1 MDRGTPLF
9 KRTYICFQDLYAV
22 DSETPMDWASRP
34 KRMQRGGEV
43 QMDTQI
49 LHVLDR
55 KNEELA

>member
-1 MDRGTPLF
+1 
-9 KRTYICFQDLYAV
+9 
-22 DSETPMDWASRP
+22 MDWAFRP
-34 KRMQRGGEV
+34 KRMQGGGEV